1 MEKKLWIVVNILPEI
16 GVIPVTITAQESDIV
31 RFRASELGIKE
42 LHQGITDK
50 LAKLKEVAEKY
61 NCSLEN
67 IAYIG
72 DDLNDMPCIEKCGIT
87 ACPADSVPEV
97 LPKVDYICKNNGGR
111 GAVREFISIIA
122 SNKL

>member
-16 GVIPVTITAQESDIV
+16 GVIPVIITGRESDIV

-50 LAKLKEVAEKY
+50 LTKLKEVAEKY

-72 DDLNDMPCIEKCGIT
+72 DDLNDISCIEKCAVT
-87 ACPADSVPEV
+87 ACPADSAPEV

-111 GAVREFISIIA
+111 GAVREFIAVIA
-122 SNKL
+122 ANR

>member
-16 GVIPVTITAQESDIV
+16 GVIPVIITGRKSDIV

-50 LAKLKEVAEKY
+50 LTKLKEVAEKY

-72 DDLNDMPCIEKCGIT
+72 DDLNDMPCIEKCAVT
-87 ACPADSVPEV
+87 ACPADSAPEV

-111 GAVREFISIIA
+111 GAVREFIAVIA
-122 SNKL
+122 MNR

>member
-1 MEKKLWIVVNILPEI
+1 M
-16 GVIPVTITAQESDIV
+16 IPVTITAQESDIV

>member
-16 GVIPVTITAQESDIV
+16 GVIPVIITGRKSDIV

-50 LAKLKEVAEKY
+50 LTKLNKVAEKY
-61 NCSLEN
+61 NCSLKN

-72 DDLNDMPCIEKCGIT
+72 DDLNDMSCIEKCGVT
-87 ACPADSVPEV
+87 ACPADSVQEV
-97 LPKVDYICKNNGGR
+97 LQLG
-111 GAVREFISIIA
+111 
-122 SNKL
+122 